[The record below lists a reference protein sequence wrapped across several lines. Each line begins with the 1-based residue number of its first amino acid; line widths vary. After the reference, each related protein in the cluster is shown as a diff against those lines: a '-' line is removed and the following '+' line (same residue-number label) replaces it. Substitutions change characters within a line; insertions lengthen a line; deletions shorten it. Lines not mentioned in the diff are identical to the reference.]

1 MIVSFS
7 VENFR
12 SFAGEETF
20 SLVASNKISG
30 LEDHTVAIPG
40 SSERVLRTAV
50 LYGANGA
57 GKSNLYRAI
66 EYFKNMALLPRSKN
80 SGTGREVFRFS
91 EFENKLSS
99 FDMQFIV
106 GDKLYRYGFRTDDHR
121 IAEEWLLH
129 INGTKEKVVFE
140 RITTVAGEVTIEG
153 KGLKSAGKKIEALA
167 TIGGP
172 PNQTFLA
179 TIRATLAATDYGK
192 ELSSIFKWVEDS
204 LQMISP
210 QANFVHLG
218 HLLSQD
224 EEFQKFASEFLR
236 MSSTGVNH
244 LEVNKR
250 ILSEDD
256 LKSLLK
262 EPFVADILN
271 NVKENGTAVFRLGD
285 DAEVL
290 VEKAEE
296 NNFYLLTIH
305 AAHEHIPGKKVS
317 LQLADESD
325 GTRRLLH
332 LIPALHQLRTNGGV
346 YVVDEIDR
354 SMHPMLTLK
363 FLEFFLKSCVGCHRQ
378 LIITTH
384 ESNLLNLDLLRR
396 DEIWFAEKDKQ
407 GATRLYSLADFK
419 IRKDLEIRKHY
430 LQGRFGAVPFLGN
443 IDRLLEEDV
452 TA

>member
-20 SLVASNKISG
+20 SLVASNKTTG
-30 LEDHTVAIPG
+30 HEDHTVAIPG

-50 LYGANGA
+50 IYGANGA

-66 EYFKNMALLPRSKN
+66 EYFKKMALLPQSK
-80 SGTGREVFRFS
+80 SGGTGREIFRFG

-99 FDMQFIV
+99 FDLQFIV
-106 GDKLYRYGFRTDDHR
+106 GEKLYRYGFRADDHR
-121 IAEEWLLH
+121 IAEEWLVH
-129 INGTKEKVVFE
+129 IKGTKEKALFE
-140 RITTVAGEVTIEG
+140 RITNTAGEVTIEA
-153 KGLKSAGKKIEALA
+153 KGLKSAGKKIEALS

-179 TIRATLAATDYGK
+179 TIRATLVAKDYGK
-192 ELSSIFKWVEDS
+192 ELSAIFKWIEDS
-204 LQMISP
+204 LQMICP
-210 QANFVHLG
+210 QANFVKLG

-224 EEFQKFASEFLR
+224 NEFKKFASEFLR
-236 MSSTGVNH
+236 MSSTGVNQ

-250 ILSEDD
+250 LLSEDD

-262 EPFVADILN
+262 ESFMADILSK
-271 NVKENGTAVFRLGD
+271 VKENGTAVFRLAD

-290 VEKAEE
+290 VEKAEA
-296 NNFYLLTIH
+296 NNFYLLTIY
-305 AAHEHIPGKKVS
+305 AAHEHLPGKPVS

-332 LIPALHQLRTNGGV
+332 LMPALHQLRTNGGV

-363 FLEFFLKSCVGCHRQ
+363 FLEFFLRSCAGCHRQ

-384 ESNLLNLDLLRR
+384 ESNLLDLDLLRR

-407 GATRLYSLADFK
+407 GATKLYSLAEFRV
-419 IRKDLEIRKHY
+419 RKDLEIRKHY

-443 IDRLLEEDV
+443 IDRLLEEDT